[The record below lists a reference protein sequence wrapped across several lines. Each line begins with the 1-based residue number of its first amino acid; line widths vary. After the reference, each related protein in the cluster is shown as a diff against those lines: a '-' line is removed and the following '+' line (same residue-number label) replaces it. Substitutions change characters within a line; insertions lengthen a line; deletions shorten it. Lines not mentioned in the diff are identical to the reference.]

1 MPCPCGNE
9 CQAYIRLPVP
19 RDFFDLSPIVNTTQK
34 FDSLIAPLLAN
45 LGNTAMLIEIAV
57 LAGIAVATWFGAR
70 LLRQRVME
78 IPGIH
83 GHLTHS
89 DWNRLIL
96 PAGLLP
102 SMLVGRAILG
112 KWQGVH
118 LFNLA
123 VPLLLA
129 FIAIQSCFF
138 ILRRVLKPSRIL
150 HLVERT
156 VSWLVWIVFALHLT
170 GYLDEVVTALDA
182 VGFDVGKQ
190 HLSLYTVL
198 IGLLSLTT
206 TLMVAL
212 WLAHMLESRL
222 IGNMPLTANLRLAFT
237 KLARGLFII
246 LAVLIALPLVGIDI
260 TVLSVFGGALGV
272 GLGLGLQ
279 KIAAN
284 YVSGFTLLL
293 EQSIRIGDMVQVDK
307 HYGEVKE
314 IATRYTVLRSLDG
327 SESIIPN
334 ETMIVSPVVNRSL
347 TDKDNQI
354 LLPIQVAYGSHLE
367 KVREVLLDI
376 AATND
381 RVLDTPA
388 PRVRLQ
394 SFGDSGINME
404 LVIWI
409 SDPEAGEPNLRS
421 DLNWAIWS
429 AFKRENIEIPYPQ
442 RVIHLHDKPLA
453 AQ

>member
-1 MPCPCGNE
+1 
-9 CQAYIRLPVP
+9 
-19 RDFFDLSPIVNTTQK
+19 VNTTQK

-45 LGNTAMLIEIAV
+45 LGNQAMLTEVAV
-57 LAGIAVATWFGAR
+57 LLAIAAATWFGMR
-70 LLRQRVME
+70 LLRQRIAE
-78 IPGIH
+78 APGPH

-96 PAGLLP
+96 PAALLP
-102 SMLVGRAILG
+102 AVLIGRAILG
-112 KWQGVH
+112 KWQDVH
-118 LFNLA
+118 LLNLA
-123 VPLLLA
+123 VPLLLS
-129 FIAIQSCFF
+129 FIAIQGCFF
-138 ILRRVLKPSRIL
+138 VLRRILKPSRTL
-150 HLVERT
+150 HVVERF

-170 GYLDEVVTALDA
+170 GYLDEVVAALDA
-182 VGFDVGKQ
+182 IGFDAGKQ

-198 IGLLSLTT
+198 IGLISLTT

-222 IGNMPLTANLRLAFT
+222 IGAMPLTANLRLAFT
-237 KLARGLFII
+237 KLARSLFIV

-293 EQSIRIGDMVQVDK
+293 EQSIRIGDMVQVNE
-307 HYGEVKE
+307 HYGEVRE
-314 IATRYTVLRSLDG
+314 IATRYTVLRSLNG

-334 ETMIVSPVVNRSL
+334 ETMIISPVVNRTL

-354 LLPIQVAYGSHLE
+354 LLPVQVSYGTDLE
-367 KVREVLLDI
+367 MARDVLLEV
-376 AATND
+376 AAANQ

-394 SFGDSGINME
+394 AFGDNGINLE
-404 LVIWI
+404 LVLWMH
-409 SDPEAGEPNLRS
+409 DPEEGEFNLRS
-421 DLNWAIWS
+421 DLNWAIWA
-429 AFKRENIEIPYPQ
+429 AFKRKDIEIPYPQ
-442 RVIHLHDKPLA
+442 RVVHLQAKPLA
-453 AQ
+453 AP

>member
-1 MPCPCGNE
+1 
-9 CQAYIRLPVP
+9 
-19 RDFFDLSPIVNTTQK
+19 VNTSRK

-45 LGNTAMLIEIAV
+45 LGNAAMLTEVAI
-57 LAGIAVATWFGAR
+57 LACIAVATWFGIR
-70 LLRQRVME
+70 LLRQRVAE
-78 IPGIH
+78 IQGIH

-96 PAGLLP
+96 PASLLP
-102 SMLVGRAILG
+102 PVLVSRAILG
-112 KWQGVH
+112 KWQEVD
-118 LFNLA
+118 LLNLV
-123 VPLLLA
+123 VPLLLS

-138 ILRRVLKPSRIL
+138 VLRRVLKPSRAL
-150 HLVERT
+150 HVVERV

-170 GYLDEVVTALDA
+170 GYLDEVVASLDA

-190 HLSLYTVL
+190 HLSLYTLFV
-198 IGLLSLTT
+198 GLLSLTT

-222 IGNMPLTANLRLAFT
+222 IGAMPLTANLRLAFT

-314 IATRYTVLRSLDG
+314 IATRYTVLRALDG

-354 LLPIQVAYGSHLE
+354 LLPVQVAYGSNLDR
-367 KVREVLLDI
+367 VREVLLEI
-376 AATND
+376 AVANV
-381 RVLDTPA
+381 RVLEIPS
-388 PRVRLQ
+388 PQVRLQ

-404 LVIWI
+404 LVVWI

-421 DLNWAIWS
+421 DLNWAIWA
-429 AFKRENIEIPYPQ
+429 AFQRENIEIPYPQ
-442 RVIHLHDKPLA
+442 RVIHLQGKPLA
-453 AQ
+453 AS

>member
-1 MPCPCGNE
+1 
-9 CQAYIRLPVP
+9 
-19 RDFFDLSPIVNTTQK
+19 VNTTQK

-57 LAGIAVATWFGAR
+57 LAGIAITTWFGIR
-70 LLRQRVME
+70 QLRRWAAE
-78 IPGIH
+78 TEGIH

-96 PAGLLP
+96 PASLLP
-102 SMLVGRAILG
+102 SVLVGRAILG
-112 KWQGVH
+112 HWQDVH

-123 VPLLLA
+123 VPLLLS
-129 FIAIQSCFF
+129 FIAIQGCFF
-138 ILRRVLKPSRIL
+138 ILRRVLKPSRVL
-150 HLVERT
+150 HMVERS

-170 GYLDEVVTALDA
+170 GYLDEVVAALDA
-182 VGFDVGKQ
+182 VGFNVGKQ
-190 HLSLYTVL
+190 HLSLYTLL
-198 IGLLSLTT
+198 IGLLSLTA
-206 TLMVAL
+206 TLMLAL
-212 WLAHMLESRL
+212 WLAHILESRL
-222 IGNMPLTANLRLAFT
+222 IGAMPLTPNLRLAFT
-237 KLARGLFII
+237 KLSRGLFVI

-307 HYGEVKE
+307 HYGEVRE
-314 IATRYTVLRSLDG
+314 IATRYTVLRSLNG

-334 ETMIVSPVVNRSL
+334 ETMITSPVINTTL

-354 LLPIQVAYGSHLE
+354 LLPVQVAYESNLE
-367 KVREVLLDI
+367 RVREVLLEI
-376 AATND
+376 ASGND
-381 RVLDTPA
+381 RVLDTPS

-394 SFGDSGINME
+394 SFGDNGINLE
-404 LVIWI
+404 LVVWI
-409 SDPEAGEPNLRS
+409 HDPEEGEFNLRS

-429 AFKRENIEIPYPQ
+429 AFQRENIEIPYPQ
-442 RVIHLHDKPLA
+442 RVIHLKDKPLA
-453 AQ
+453 AP

>member
-1 MPCPCGNE
+1 MK
-9 CQAYIRLPVP
+9 
-19 RDFFDLSPIVNTTQK
+19 TTQK

-45 LGNTAMLIEIAV
+45 LGNAAMLTE
-57 LAGIAVATWFGAR
+57 LAMLACIAVATWFGIR
-70 LLRQRVME
+70 LLRQRVAE
-78 IPGIH
+78 IEGIH

-102 SMLVGRAILG
+102 LVLVSRAILG
-112 KWQGVH
+112 KWQDVH
-118 LFNLA
+118 LLNLV

-129 FIAIQSCFF
+129 FVAIQSCFF
-138 ILRRVLKPSRIL
+138 ILRRILKPSRAL
-150 HLVERT
+150 HVVERS
-156 VSWLVWIVFALHLT
+156 VSWLVWVVFALHLT
-170 GYLDEVVTALDA
+170 GYLDEVATALDA

-190 HLSLYTVL
+190 HLSLYTLL

-212 WLAHMLESRL
+212 WLAHLLESRL
-222 IGNMPLTANLRLAFT
+222 IGSMPLTANLRLAFT
-237 KLARGLFII
+237 KLSRGLFII

-334 ETMIVSPVVNRSL
+334 ETMIISPVVNRSL

-354 LLPIQVAYGSHLE
+354 LLPVQVAYGSNLE
-367 KVREVLLDI
+367 RVREVLLEI
-376 AATND
+376 AVGND
-381 RVLDTPA
+381 RVLDTPS

-404 LVIWI
+404 LVVWI

-421 DLNWAIWS
+421 DLNWAIWT

-442 RVIHLHDKPLA
+442 RVIHLQDKPLA
-453 AQ
+453 A

>member
-1 MPCPCGNE
+1 
-9 CQAYIRLPVP
+9 
-19 RDFFDLSPIVNTTQK
+19 VNTPKK

-45 LGNTAMLIEIAV
+45 LGNTAMLTEVAI
-57 LAGIAVATWFGAR
+57 LACIAVATWFGIR
-70 LLRQRVME
+70 LLRLRLAE
-78 IPGIH
+78 IQGPH

-96 PAGLLP
+96 PASLLP
-102 SMLVGRAILG
+102 SVLVSRAILG
-112 KWQGVH
+112 KWQDVN
-118 LFNLA
+118 LFNLT

-129 FIAIQSCFF
+129 FVAIQSCFF
-138 ILRRVLKPSRIL
+138 ILRRILKPSRVL
-150 HLVERT
+150 HMVERS

-190 HLSLYTVL
+190 HLSLYTLL

-222 IGNMPLTANLRLAFT
+222 IGAMPLTANLRLAFT

-307 HYGEVKE
+307 HYGEVRE
-314 IATRYTVLRSLDG
+314 IATRYTVLRALDG

-334 ETMIVSPVVNRSL
+334 ETMIISPVVNRSL

-354 LLPIQVAYGSHLE
+354 LLPVQVAYGSNLE
-367 KVREVLLDI
+367 RVREVLLEI
-376 AATND
+376 AAGND
-381 RVLDTPA
+381 RVLDTPS

-404 LVIWI
+404 LVVWI

-421 DLNWAIWS
+421 DLNWAIWA

-442 RVIHLHDKPLA
+442 RVIHLQDKPLA
-453 AQ
+453 AR